1 MYFCGWHKRYNL
13 WPQHYDNVEAVSTCW
28 LIIFY
33 TMCLNL
39 YDTKVFVTVVIL
51 WYVLSIY
58 MIFVTVVILWY
69 VLSYIEIISD
79 CKHGYSIHRD
89 NTV

>member
-39 YDTKVFVTVVIL
+39 YDIFDTVVIM
-51 WYVLSIY
+51 WYVFL
-58 MIFVTVVILWY
+58 
-69 VLSYIEIISD
+69 YIEIISD
-79 CKHGYSIHRD
+79 YKHGYSIHRD